1 MLILPAEGT
10 AILQQFRGLF
20 TRRTFL
26 LLQTLLCGALLCV
39 GNHTVCAALRF
50 AGLSQ
55 EKVFC
60 KYHRFLSRA
69 RWNALK
75 ASRILLHLL
84 IHAFCKQA
92 STLVFAIDETIERR
106 RGKAIAAK
114 GIYRDPVRSSHSH
127 FVKCSGLRWM
137 CLTLCMPIAWAQRC
151 WGLPFLTVLAPS
163 ERACE
168 KWGKHH
174 KKITDWARQMVL
186 VMCRWLKGC
195 GKKIVIVAD
204 SSYSA
209 LELLQALRDKVAFIT
224 RLRLDAALYD
234 SIKDAERKNPG
245 RPRLKG
251 GRQPTL
257 KQRLEDPSTQW
268 KQLTIAQWYDQQE
281 KKMEVATGTAVWY
294 HVGRQPVA
302 LRWVLLR
309 DPEQKGGPAA
319 LLSTDTQMSEEEVI
333 ACFIRRWSEEVT
345 LREVRSHLGVETNR
359 QWSAAAIART
369 TPCLM
374 ALFSFVAL
382 WADMLVNK
390 GVALVVE
397 QASWYKKELPTF
409 ADAITAVRIAIY
421 EQSFF
426 YTSTIKQHIPI
437 FILAWIKQLFAACAR
452 AS

>member
-1 MLILPAEGT
+1 MFVLPSEGT
-10 AILQQFRGLF
+10 AVLQQFKGLF

-50 AGLSQ
+50 AGLSE

-60 KYHRFLSRA
+60 KYHRLLSRA
-69 RWNALK
+69 RWSALK
-75 ASRILLHLL
+75 ASRILLNLL
-84 IHAFCKQA
+84 VDAFCKQA
-92 STLVFAIDETIERR
+92 PFLVFAIDETIERR
-106 RGKAIAAK
+106 RGRKIEAK

-137 CLTLCMPIAWAQRC
+137 CLTLCAPITWAQRC
-151 WGLPFLTVLAPS
+151 WALPFLTALAPS

-168 KWGKHH
+168 KQDKHH
-174 KKITDWARQMVL
+174 KKITDWARQMIL
-186 VMCRWLKGC
+186 LLYRWLKEG

-209 LELLQALRDKVAFIT
+209 LELLAALPGKAAFIT

-234 SIKDAERKNPG
+234 RIKDPERKNPG

-251 GRQPTL
+251 SRQPTL
-257 KQRLEDPSTQW
+257 KQRLEDPSTKW
-268 KQLTIAQWYDQQE
+268 KQLSIAQWYDQQN
-281 KKMEVATGTAVWY
+281 KVMWVATGTALWY
-294 HVGRQPVA
+294 HVGIQPVA

-309 DPEQKGGPAA
+309 DPEGKGAPAA
-319 LLSTDTQMSEEEVI
+319 LLSTDTEMSEEEII

-345 LREVRSHLGVETNR
+345 LREVRSHLGVETQR
-359 QWSAAAIART
+359 QWSPEAISRT

-382 WADMLVNK
+382 WANMLVNK
-390 GVALVVE
+390 GISLIVE
-397 QASWYKKELPTF
+397 QTSWYKKELPSF
-409 ADAITAVRIAIY
+409 ADAITAVRIAIW
-421 EQSFF
+421 EHSFF
-426 YTSTIKQHIPI
+426 QTSTEKQHTAI
-437 FILAWIKQLFAACAR
+437 FIPTCLKQLFAACAR
-452 AS
+452 AA